1 MPVGGS
7 VNQGP
12 EPWGVS
18 GDLTVDFAK
27 KAIGLGATQ
36 ITWVGDADFV
46 ARGQSLGQMV
56 GGGIVAVAEAS
67 GKNENACF
75 VHVTLEYEGSDAQAL
90 RRCSFRVRIN

>member
-1 MPVGGS
+1 MPVSGS

-12 EPWGVS
+12 EPWGVG

-36 ITWVGDADFV
+36 IARVGDTDFV

-56 GGGIVAVAEAS
+56 GGGVVAVAEAS
-67 GKNENACF
+67 RKNENACF
-75 VHVTLEYEGSDAQAL
+75 VHVA
-90 RRCSFRVRIN
+90 

>member
-7 VNQGP
+7 INQGP
-12 EPWGVS
+12 EPWGVG

-27 KAIGLGATQ
+27 KAISPGATQ
-36 ITWVGDADFV
+36 IAWVGDADFV

-67 GKNENACF
+67 RKNENACF
-75 VHVTLEYEGSDAQAL
+75 VHVALECEGNDAQAL
-90 RRCSFRVRIN
+90 RRCSFRVRVK